1 MDAERKEDFSFE
13 RKTTEYKLEP
23 PSNPFSGHMEKS
35 AGEYSQFRK
44 QSQEMEDRAL
54 EQYS

>member
-1 MDAERKEDFSFE
+1 MLKERRTSLLRE
-13 RKTTEYKLEP
+13 KTTEYKLEP

-54 EQYS
+54 ERYS